1 MSRKPGLG
9 TVSTRTREDAREAA
23 GRISPEPDVVVAQAV
38 APLPSNGTAQQVPTA
53 PPADADPDPN
63 PDTDTDDEADEGTD
77 TEADEELDSG
87 AESEQ
92 QHTEAAAPATP
103 KVSTRGRRR
112 ASALPESLTPSR
124 VSQRRIQIGPRL
136 RPSIHTDFNDYCLKL
151 ANIGVTQSD
160 VVESAL
166 VEYMKRYPAEDL
178 RAALLAGE

>member
-9 TVSTRTREDAREAA
+9 TVSTRTREEAREAA
-23 GRISPEPDVVVAQAV
+23 GRISPESGVADAQAV
-38 APLPSNGTAQQVPTA
+38 APQPSNGTTPPVSTS
-53 PPADADPDPN
+53 PPAEVQTGPDPGLDA
-63 PDTDTDDEADEGTD
+63 DTDTDAD
-77 TEADEELDSG
+77 ADEEFDS
-87 AESEQ
+87 EDEPEPQ
-92 QHTEAAAPATP
+92 RTVAAVPPDTP

-112 ASALPESLTPSR
+112 APALPDSLTPSR

-166 VEYMKRYPAEDL
+166 VEYMKRYPAEEL

>member
-9 TVSTRTREDAREAA
+9 TVSTRTREDTREAA
-23 GRISPEPDVVVAQAV
+23 GRISPEPDVVVAQAA
-38 APLPSNGTAQQVPTA
+38 APQPSNGIAPQVPTA
-53 PPADADPDPN
+53 PPAEADPDPR
-63 PDTDTDDEADEGTD
+63 PDTDTDADTD
-77 TEADEELDSG
+77 ADEEFDPG
-87 AESEQ
+87 DEPEQ
-92 QHTEAAAPATP
+92 QRTEAAVPATP
-103 KVSTRGRRR
+103 RVSTRGRRR
-112 ASALPESLTPSR
+112 GSALPDSLTPSR

>member
-23 GRISPEPDVVVAQAV
+23 GRISPEPDTVVAM
-38 APLPSNGTAQQVPTA
+38 APQPSNGTAPQMPAA

-63 PDTDTDDEADEGTD
+63 PEVEVEVDDDTGT
-77 TEADEELDSG
+77 DEELDSD
-87 AESEQ
+87 AEPEQ
-92 QHTEAAAPATP
+92 HRTEAAAPATP

-112 ASALPESLTPSR
+112 ASALPDSLTPSR

>member
-1 MSRKPGLG
+1 M
-9 TVSTRTREDAREAA
+9 
-23 GRISPEPDVVVAQAV
+23 
-38 APLPSNGTAQQVPTA
+38 APQPSNGTAPQMPAA

-63 PDTDTDDEADEGTD
+63 PEVEVEVDDDTGT
-77 TEADEELDSG
+77 DEELDSD
-87 AESEQ
+87 AEPEQ
-92 QHTEAAAPATP
+92 HRTEAAAPATP

-112 ASALPESLTPSR
+112 ASALPDSLTPSR